1 MSRSDSRKPV
11 SDLGVISL
19 TALALAASTAAAQR
33 PPAPRVIDSAASI
46 DIVVHPVRD
55 GAADVRYADVRETI
69 TRAAGATSSEFVV
82 QVPGGPPGPPAPASL
97 ETLEMSDAN
106 GVVPVHADSGTR
118 RWRALRS
125 VTFPVTLAFKTRMW
139 PPGTRTNPSYMLRA
153 SEGAVSGQGT
163 GILVTP
169 LDGVDY
175 AGRFRWDLSD
185 LASGSITTSGLTEAN
200 DVRAPVAT
208 LLQTFFMAGPLQHY
222 PARGDRD
229 GFAAYWHGTPP
240 WDATQVMAWV
250 ASIYEYMRQFWGET
264 QPRRY
269 RVMGRMLPPP
279 AYGGTALH
287 NQFIFNAP
295 AGPRDTA
302 DKGPL
307 LLLAHETGHL
317 FVRGL
322 ENPGGGGPT
331 NNWFTEGLN
340 EYYAVMLSLRSG
352 LAPID
357 LVLERINLQTRNYY
371 TNPRRSMPADAVAR
385 NNPMTDGLAQNI
397 SYERGILFW
406 ADVDAAIRAESRG
419 KRNLD
424 SVMIPL
430 VTRARTLGGEGD
442 IGNQA
447 KPGGQPG
454 WFTPDELLDSLVK
467 AGGAS
472 IRAEFDSVIVQGKR
486 IVPRANAFGPCFELR
501 ATQLPD
507 RYLGAATA
515 RADTARASQAPLVD
529 AYLWYPVPGMP
540 DSRCRSW

>member
-1 MSRSDSRKPV
+1 MSV
-11 SDLGVISL
+11 S
-19 TALALAASTAAAQR
+19 AAGAQR
-33 PPAPRVIDSAASI
+33 APVRRVVDAAASI
-46 DIVVHPVRD
+46 DIVVRPVRD
-55 GAADVRYADVRETI
+55 GAPDSRYADVRESI
-69 TRAAGATSSEFVV
+69 TRTAGVTSSDFIV
-82 QVPGGPPGPPAPASL
+82 QVPGGPSGAPAPAGL
-97 ETLEMSDAN
+97 ETLEMSDVN
-106 GVVPVHADSGTR
+106 GVVPVRADSGTR
-118 RWRALRS
+118 RWRALRPI
-125 VTFPVTLAFKTRMW
+125 TFPVTLAFKARMW
-139 PPGTRTNPSYMLRA
+139 PPGTRTNPSYMLRSA
-153 SEGAVSGQGT
+153 EGAVSGQGT

-169 LDGVDY
+169 VDGVDY

-185 LASGSITTSGLTEAN
+185 LSPGSITTSGLTEEN

-208 LLQTFFMAGPLQHY
+208 LLQSFFMAGPLQHY
-222 PARGDRD
+222 PAHGDRD

-240 WDATQVMAWV
+240 WDAPAVMAWV
-250 ASIYEYMRQFWGET
+250 ASLYEYMRRFWGEA

-287 NQFIFNAP
+287 DQFIFNAP

-302 DKGPL
+302 DTGPL

-340 EYYAVMLSLRSG
+340 EYYAVTLALRSG

-357 LVLERINLQTRNYY
+357 LVLREINLQTRNYY

-406 ADVDAAIRAESRG
+406 ADVDAQIRAGSNGR
-419 KRNLD
+419 RNLD

-447 KPGGQPG
+447 RPGGQPG
-454 WFTPDELLDSLVK
+454 WFTPDELVDSLVK
-467 AGGAS
+467 AGAPD

-501 ATQLPD
+501 PTQLPD
-507 RYLGAATA
+507 RYLGSAVA
-515 RADTARASQAPLVD
+515 RADTARAPLVE
-529 AYLWYPVPGMP
+529 AYLWYGVPGMA